1 MVYEV
6 LFVAFTFIGINT
18 SSVSTSNISILEIL
32 VDMYIRTVCYI
43 SLSSPAKFIF
53 LTGASQNGIAIT
65 VLEI

>member
-32 VDMYIRTVCYI
+32 VDMYVRTVC
-43 SLSSPAKFIF
+43 
-53 LTGASQNGIAIT
+53 
-65 VLEI
+65 

>member
-32 VDMYIRTVCYI
+32 ADMYVRTVC
-43 SLSSPAKFIF
+43 LSSPAKFIF